1 MFRPPAHAS
10 LLCTYVGV
18 GVQLFGM
25 LLVTMVFALLGF
37 LSPANR
43 GGLMTAMVMMFVL
56 MGLPGGYAAGR
67 LYKQF
72 RGEEWRAM
80 TARTALLFP
89 GAFCFAALCCA
100 CVGGVGA
107 RVCVCGGR
115 ERAGAQGEGPSDKS
129 QAPLARKHHKQN
141 TTNNKPKL
149 KRKPGVVSAIFI
161 ALDLMIWGQKSS
173 GAVPI
178 GTLVAIA
185 FLWLCVSAPL
195 VFVGSYFGFK
205 RPALE
210 DPVRTNK
217 IPRQVP
223 EQPWYMHAAFSCLV
237 GGVLPFGAVFIELFF
252 ILTSVWLHQF
262 YYLFGFIALV
272 FVILCVTCAEIT
284 VVLCY
289 FQLCAEDY
297 DWWWRAYFTSGA
309 SAGYL
314 FAYSAFYFYSKLDIT
329 KLVPML
335 LYFGY
340 MAIVRGRGRERDGWR
355 GGGVEMEGG

>member
-1 MFRPPAHAS
+1 M
-10 LLCTYVGV
+10 
-18 GVQLFGM
+18 
-25 LLVTMVFALLGF
+25 
-37 LSPANR
+37 
-43 GGLMTAMVMMFVL
+43 
-56 MGLPGGYAAGR
+56 
-67 LYKQF
+67 
-72 RGEEWRAM
+72 
-80 TARTALLFP
+80 
-89 GAFCFAALCCA
+89 
-100 CVGGVGA
+100 
-107 RVCVCGGR
+107 
-115 ERAGAQGEGPSDKS
+115 
-129 QAPLARKHHKQN
+129 
-141 TTNNKPKL
+141 
-149 KRKPGVVSAIFI
+149 SAIFI

-205 RPALE
+205 RAALE

-340 MAIVRGRGRERDGWR
+340 MAIVREKRERWLE
-355 GGGVEMEGG
+355 GGFEMEGG